1 MTEPVDGFTLGAIQ
15 ARLGGELVGA
25 PDTRVMRIATL
36 DGAGPGDISFLTNAR
51 YRGALRTT
59 RACALIVG
67 PDDSAASN
75 LPRIVS
81 ANPYA
86 YFARVSALL
95 NPAPVAVAGVHASAV
110 VDDTARI
117 AASAS
122 VGACAV
128 IGAGAV
134 VGDRVSIGAGCHVG
148 EHAGIGADTR
158 LAANVTVYGRCVVGE
173 RCVVHAGVVIGGD
186 GFGIAE
192 ESGRWIKVPQIGRAV
207 IGDDVE
213 IGANTCIDR
222 GALDDTVIGDG
233 VKLDNLIQIGHNVVI
248 GAHTAIAACAGIAG
262 SARIGAHCRIG
273 GAAMI
278 HGHIEICDGVVIAAG
293 TMVRKSIAQAG
304 VYDGFFPALPHRE
317 WMKNLAQFNRLDALA
332 DSVRALRVRL
342 EAIAREKL

>member
-1 MTEPVDGFTLGAIQ
+1 MTAATGSYTLGGIQ
-15 ARLGGELVGA
+15 ARFGGELVGA
-25 PDTRVMRIATL
+25 ADIEIARIASL
-36 DGAGPGDISFLTNAR
+36 DRAGPGDISFLTHSR
-51 YRGALRTT
+51 YRAALLHTQ
-59 RACALIVG
+59 ASALIVG
-67 PDDSAASN
+67 PDDRSCSD

-95 NPAPVAVAGVHASAV
+95 NPEAPAVPGVHAAAV
-110 VDDTARI
+110 VDATARVAPG
-117 AASAS
+117 AA
-122 VGACAV
+122 VGPCAVIGAEAV

-134 VGDRVSIGAGCHVG
+134 IGGGCHVG
-148 EHAGIGADTR
+148 AGAVIGAGTR
-158 LAANVTVYGRCVVGE
+158 LAANVTVYPRCEVGE

-192 ESGRWIKVPQIGRAV
+192 EAGRWIKVPQVGRAI
-207 IGDDVE
+207 IGNDVE

-248 GAHTAIAACAGIAG
+248 GADTAIAACAGIAG
-262 SARIGAHCRIG
+262 SARIGARCRIG

-278 HGHIEICDGVVIAAG
+278 HGHIDICDGAVIAAG
-293 TMVRKSIAQAG
+293 TMVRKNIEEPG
-304 VYDGFFPALPHRE
+304 VYAGFFSALPHRE

-332 DSVRALRVRL
+332 DSVRALKARL
-342 EAIAREKL
+342 EAVAKEKP